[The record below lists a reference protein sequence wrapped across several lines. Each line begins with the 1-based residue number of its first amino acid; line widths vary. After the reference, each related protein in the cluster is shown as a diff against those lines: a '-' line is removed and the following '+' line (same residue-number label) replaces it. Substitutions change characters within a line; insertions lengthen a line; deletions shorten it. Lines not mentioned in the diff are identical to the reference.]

1 MRSVILLL
9 CFLLL
14 SPLAFAVENEDE
26 EADTPE
32 IIYMPLTPQFTVN
45 LLGNKHYLRASI
57 QLQLADDTTKEAIQ
71 NNDPLIRHTLIVLLS
86 NNRIENISSST
97 GKLELQDKAV
107 LALNKTLKKYT
118 KTSGVEQVFFTE
130 FVAQ

>member
-9 CFLLL
+9 SFLLL
-14 SPLAFAVENEDE
+14 SSAAFAEESDNE
-26 EADTPE
+26 AAAPE

-57 QLQLADDTTKEAIQ
+57 QLQVNDDATKEAIQ
-71 NNDPLIRHTLIVLLS
+71 KNDPAIRHTLIVLLS
-86 NNRIENISSST
+86 NNLIENISSST
-97 GKLELQDKAV
+97 GKLELQERATT
-107 LALNKTLKKYT
+107 AINKTLKKYSQL
-118 KTSGVEQVFFTE
+118 SGVERVFFTE

>member
-9 CFLLL
+9 SLLLL
-14 SPLAFAVENEDE
+14 SPTAFSEDSEE
-26 EADTPE
+26 EAAPE
-32 IIYMPLTPQFTVN
+32 IIYMALTPQFTVN

-57 QLQLADDTTKEAIQ
+57 QLQVTDNDTKSAIQ
-71 NNDPLIRHTLIVLLS
+71 KNDPAIRHTLIVLLS
-86 NNRIENISSST
+86 NNLIENVSSTT

-107 LALNKTLKKYT
+107 IELNKTLEKYT
-118 KTSGVEQVFFTE
+118 NSSGVEKVFFTE

>member
-9 CFLLL
+9 SLLL
-14 SPLAFAVENEDE
+14 LNPLAFAEESEDE
-26 EADTPE
+26 ASAPE

-45 LLGNKHYLRASI
+45 LLGDKHYLRASI
-57 QLQLADDTTKEAIQ
+57 QLQLADDATKEAIQ
-71 NNDPLIRHTLIVLLS
+71 KNDPLIRHALILLLS
-86 NNRIENISSST
+86 NNRIENISSTT

>member
-9 CFLLL
+9 SLLLL
-14 SPLAFAVENEDE
+14 SPTAFAEDSEEEE
-26 EADTPE
+26 EAAPE
-32 IIYMPLTPQFTVN
+32 IIYMALTPQFTVN

-57 QLQLADDTTKEAIQ
+57 QLQVTDNDTKSAIQ
-71 NNDPLIRHTLIVLLS
+71 KNDPAIRHTLIVLLS
-86 NNRIENISSST
+86 NNLIENISSTT

-107 LALNKTLKKYT
+107 IELNKTLKKYT
-118 KTSGVEQVFFTE
+118 NSSGVEKVFFTE

>member
-14 SPLAFAVENEDE
+14 SPLAFAEENEDE